1 MQAAGTTRFL
11 SRKGRRKPIVE
22 VFEQRR
28 HTPVLQG
35 DHIPSHLFF
44 SCSKGHDAVG
54 KSGLNP
60 QNSCSQYS
68 VTHNAGCWLLALGL
82 PTKAR
87 QLHSPHILDIQ
98 GSPGWYQWIWSP
110 AQPTQMRGHGA
121 HSPGKGMIGPPQL
134 EASRAPYTKSSTVQ
148 IYLS

>member
-35 DHIPSHLFF
+35 DHIPSHLSF

-87 QLHSPHILDIQ
+87 QLHSPH
-98 GSPGWYQWIWSP
+98 PGHPRVPRLVSVDLEP
-110 AQPTQMRGHGA
+110 CSADPDERHGA